1 MRGVVSN
8 SVFQAWR
15 DLFPP
20 QQQFPAPAPR
30 SHHTAGFA
38 RSSLIKVLRLS
49 LGAPWEGSSLPC
61 TSSWWGTSQQQFWRV
76 YLRMGYPKPT
86 CVIKNHRVLAQSQRW
101 WLSSEAEGLLVMLR
115 RGAGFAHWSIP
126 SCRLKHCSRMFTY
139 IYIFFKEKGKK
150 NQETNQNNA
159 KGKHQQEN
167 SMFFVMLFLR
177 GHLLLA
183 IRLNH

>member
-1 MRGVVSN
+1 MRDVASN

-30 SHHTAGFA
+30 SHHTAGSA
-38 RSSLIKVLRLS
+38 RSNLIKVLHLS
-49 LGAPWEGSSLPC
+49 LGAPWEGSSLAC

-86 CVIKNHRVLAQSQRW
+86 CVIKNHHVLAQSQRW
-101 WLSSEAEGLLVMLR
+101 WLGSEAEGLLVMLR
-115 RGAGFAHWSIP
+115 RGAGFARWSIP
-126 SCRLKHCSRMFTY
+126 SCRLKPCSRMFTY
-139 IYIFFKEKGKK
+139 IYYFFKEKREK

-167 SMFFVMLFLR
+167 SMFFVMLFLQ